1 MKNPLLMAA
10 LGAAL
15 SLSACNQNKEPEVV
29 GGPADPLANEVAN
42 AAPPPPLP
50 LIAATKKYRCTG
62 NELLQVDWMELNGT
76 PAGANIRVGEAT
88 TPTVLTPGT
97 ESGSFSGPDGTSL
110 KGTKDAG
117 SVSLTLA
124 GKGAVSCK
132 G

>member
-1 MKNPLLMAA
+1 MKNPILLAA

-29 GGPADPLANEVAN
+29 GGPADPLANQVAN

-62 NELLQVDWMELNGT
+62 NELLQVDWMELNGA
-76 PAGANIRVGEAT
+76 PSGANIRVGDAT
-88 TPTVLTPGT
+88 TPTVLTGT
-97 ESGSFSGPDGTSL
+97 EGKDGFSAPDGTSL
-110 KGTKDAG
+110 TGTKDAA
-117 SVSLTLA
+117 SISLTRP

-132 G
+132 A